1 MSILKIFVL
10 AVFLLP
16 LSLLSTTI
24 ASAQPPDV
32 PGIDGAWV
40 GTLKIPSGQ
49 VVRIGFNFSR
59 DEDGKLVGKWTSPDQ
74 TATAAVLS
82 QISVDNDSIHL
93 TLKDIKGTYDAQ
105 IAKNFKVMTGML
117 HQAGFSMSLSMHKAT
132 IYAGSLRDST
142 GTLRLLFKLANDDSG
157 KRIGIMESVDEGE
170 LERPIDSISE
180 HDSSVVYGV
189 SSLGG
194 IFVGTVA
201 PDHGR
206 ILGNWFQ
213 GSATMALNLVPVP
226 LVPILHR
233 PQDPT
238 KPYPYNEEEVSYQN
252 NEAKI
257 SLGATLTLPKGDGP
271 FPAVVLITGSGQ
283 QDRNET
289 IFGHHPFWVLADYL
303 TRRGIAVLRVDDR
316 GAGTSGGAF
325 DTSTTLDF
333 ASDTRTGIEYLKTRK
348 EINKHKIGLIGHS
361 EGGLIAPMIASN
373 DKNIAFIVLMAGP
386 GIPSREVMHLQRLAM
401 FEGQGKVSETSLR
414 VISGFDA
421 ADSLVASLN
430 GGDDPATLAR
440 LDSTI
445 MVILQLQTRSS
456 DTSEASKTALGRYAS
471 MESHSL
477 LSPWHRYFIAYDP
490 KPALMKVHCPVLA
503 INGSLDRQ
511 VPVKEDLDGIR
522 SALKASGNKNVTIV
536 ELPGLNHLFQTAKTG
551 GVDEYAKIQETMST
565 LALETVGDWIEKT
578 VKRK

>member
-1 MSILKIFVL
+1 MRIPIILVV

-16 LSLLSTTI
+16 FSLLSTTI

-59 DEDGKLVGKWTSPDQ
+59 DEDGKLIGKWTSPDQ
-74 TATAAVLS
+74 TATSAVLS
-82 QISVDNDSIHL
+82 QITLENDSIHL

-105 IAKNFKVMTGML
+105 ITKNSKLMSGML
-117 HQAGFSMSLSMHKAT
+117 RQAGFPMSLSMHKAT
-132 IYAGSLRDST
+132 IYAGSLRDSS

-170 LERPIDSISE
+170 MERPIDSISE

-189 SSLGG
+189 SSLAG
-194 IFVGTVA
+194 IFVGIVA

-206 ILGNWFQ
+206 ILGNWIQ
-213 GSATMALNLVPVP
+213 GSSSITLNLVPVP
-226 LVPILHR
+226 LVPILRR

-252 NEAKI
+252 KEAKI
-257 SLGATLTLPKGDGP
+257 SLGATLTLPKGNGP

-333 ASDTRTGIEYLKTRK
+333 ASDTRAGIQYLKTRK
-348 EINKHKIGLIGHS
+348 EINKHEIGLIGHS
-361 EGGLIAPMIASN
+361 EGGLIAPMIAST
-373 DKNIAFIVLMAGP
+373 DKDVAFIVLMAGP
-386 GIPSREVMHLQRLAM
+386 GISSREVMHLQRVAL
-401 FEGQGKVSETSLR
+401 FESQGKIDETSLK
-414 VISGFDA
+414 VITGFDA
-421 ADSLVASLN
+421 ADSLVATLH
-430 GGDDPATLAR
+430 GGNDAPTLAR
-440 LDSTI
+440 LDSMI
-445 MVILQLQTRSS
+445 MVILHLQTGTS
-456 DTSEASKTALGRYAS
+456 DTSDASQKTLGRYAT
-471 MESHSL
+471 MEKLSL

-522 SALKASGNKNVTIV
+522 SALKAGGDKNVTIV
-536 ELPGLNHLFQTAKTG
+536 ELSGLNHLFQTAKTG
-551 GVDEYAKIQETMST
+551 GVEEYPKIQETVSP
-565 LALETVGDWIEKT
+565 LALETIGDWIDKT
-578 VKRK
+578 VKKK